1 MVRQLDPPARPLPRS
16 RRRWTWAPRP
26 GTPRWRWCRVYHRS
40 AHVPDGIAF
49 RPFGPLYRLDHHHES
64 DPPQIDA
71 TGRRILY
78 AGVDLATSASEVFG
92 EAGVA
97 AVCPNYR
104 VSIVA
109 PTVPL
114 PLFDLAS
121 EGAAM
126 AIGALPSLASGNE
139 PRALTQQWARAIY
152 EDEPAGPGVC
162 GVRYRSA
169 YNYGYSVALWDCD
182 DRVQIVRDGAGRIQD
197 LPLDDPRVLGRLQ
210 VEMRKRRIN
219 VTTVSE
225 SECPTCRTH
234 PAN

>member
-1 MVRQLDPPARPLPRS
+1 M
-16 RRRWTWAPRP
+16 
-26 GTPRWRWCRVYHRS
+26 
-40 AHVPDGIAF
+40 AF

-64 DPPQIDA
+64 NPPRIDA

-78 AGVDLATSASEVFG
+78 VGVDLATSASEVFG

-104 VSIVA
+104 VSIVM

-121 EGAAM
+121 AGAAM
-126 AIGALPSLASGNE
+126 AIGALPSLADGNE
-139 PRALTQQWARAIY
+139 SRKLTQQWARAIY
-152 EDEPAGPGVC
+152 EDQPAGPDVC

-182 DRVQIVRDGAGRIQD
+182 ERVEIVRDGTGRIQD

-210 VEMRKRRIN
+210 VEMRKRRIS
-219 VTTVSE
+219 VTTVLE
-225 SECPTCRTH
+225 SECPTCRL
-234 PAN
+234 A